1 MSPQTQSKHPTCWS
15 MWSVSYHYTN
25 QEHGVGEEVCE
36 LHYAHQHYKLPGV
49 KHQVRRCLI
58 NLFFSLFKGWGPIA
72 FLLHFHFCISK
83 KSKSTC
89 PFWVQGYTLKLLQK
103 WKWSRFAISPQPF
116 WAFSCPSILGF
127 SSLNTSI
134 LRILNFLTWTTL
146 SRWVSEF
153 IIFNI

>member
-1 MSPQTQSKHPTCWS
+1 MDLRRRKNQPFDGSTRPDIRIKIFSLKVGRYKHHTDPNVQVGEDGCDHMSPQTQCKHPTCWS

-103 WKWSRFAISPQPF
+103 
-116 WAFSCPSILGF
+116 
-127 SSLNTSI
+127 
-134 LRILNFLTWTTL
+134 
-146 SRWVSEF
+146 
-153 IIFNI
+153 